1 MAGKK
6 KKDATEREVNELL
19 DSLME
24 GRSPEEIMGG
34 GGLLDALT
42 KRVMERVLEGELTDH
57 LGYEKHATE
66 GRNGGNSRNGRTRKR
81 VKTDTSEFE
90 IEVPRDRDST
100 FDPQFVRKGQRRLGG
115 FDEKVIALYARGMT
129 TREIQGHLKE
139 LYKVEVSPSLI
150 SAVTDAVLDDVKA
163 WQGRPLDAVYPIVYL
178 DAIHVKVRSRG
189 HVQTHAVYLA
199 LALNLEGNKELLG
212 LWVGEAEGAKF
223 WLSVLTELRNRGV
236 EDILIASIDGLKG
249 FPEAI
254 ESVFPKTQVQ
264 LCVVHLVRGS
274 LRFVAWKERKAVA
287 RDLRAIYRA
296 PSLEAAETA
305 LETFSERW
313 DERFPV
319 ISRKWRANWANLT
332 PFFDYPPEIRKVM
345 YTTNA
350 IEALNA
356 QLTKVT
362 RKRGAFPTPEA
373 VRKVLYLAI
382 DRASERWTRP
392 VQDWTAALNHL
403 SIVFEGRVPV

>member
-1 MAGKK
+1 MARK

-57 LGYEKHATE
+57 LGYEKHARE
-66 GRNGGNSRNGRTRKR
+66 GHNGGNSRNGRTRKR

-100 FDPQFVRKGQRRLGG
+100 FAPKFVRKGQRRLPG

-150 SAVTDAVLDDVKA
+150 SSVTDAVMDDVKA
-163 WQGRPLDAVYPIVYL
+163 WQGRPLDRVYPIVYL

-199 LALNLEGNKELLG
+199 LALTLEGNKELLG

-223 WLSVLTELRNRGV
+223 WLSVLTELKNRGV
-236 EDILIASIDGLKG
+236 NDILIAAIDGLKG

-264 LCVVHLVRGS
+264 LCIVHLVRGS

-287 RDLRAIYRA
+287 KDLRAIYRA

-305 LETFSERW
+305 LETFSGRW

-319 ISRKWRANWANLT
+319 ISRKWRANWVNLT

-382 DRASERWTRP
+382 DRASQRWTRP
-392 VQDWTAALNHL
+392 VQDWTGALNHL